1 MEIHPQMYEELGKLR
16 QRLKEEGR
24 QAQGRTPVVCSD
36 DALAEIAQMRPQKLS
51 DFEGITGVGKTFV
64 ENYGLQ
70 FLSVVRKYEE
80 LDAERAVSMGASTA
94 ETLKELEKKLVS
106 INRRNRLLYLPRT
119 SAKYALDLFDG
130 EHAVASRI
138 LFGAGAT
145 VADVLHPLS
154 ETAEAEA
161 GKYRRIVQLLREA
174 NKDLREKGQ
183 NDLYIGYPFVI
194 GRLPGE
200 DFDVRAPLAL
210 FPVSAERSATSI
222 ELTLD
227 ESRDIVF
234 NTTLILAHYKFS
246 NLSKPL
252 PSEAVESATEA
263 DFLDC
268 VLNFFAQSD
277 LQIRDDGRELRKFA
291 EYRAEEFPRFAAG
304 ELVLEPCAVLGKFPI
319 CASSIQKD
327 FDEILQRNEINALL
341 NDLLQGM
348 QDRDFYA
355 EDGAEPFV
363 AAGGR
368 QDVSER
374 DLVYIQPLNGSQETV
389 LSAMDATDELV
400 VQGPP
405 GTGKS
410 QTIIGLIA
418 KFASAGK
425 MVLMVSE
432 KKTALDVVY
441 SRLGALSQYALLIDD
456 VGNKDAFYRQL
467 SRMAALGQR
476 PEEGEIDIGGASDAI
491 NSQVERLQAI
501 ADALY
506 APDDFGV
513 EPYKLYLHSK
523 RIDLTD
529 DAQRERVQRVRR
541 ARDERLLDVPYEPL
555 CAMHSR
561 FSEAAFAQSVE
572 AFANMAQTYPWLA
585 QMRTELDEYE
595 ALNMQERFETLR
607 AAVQAWNGKN
617 ALVRFFTRGRVRK
630 QMEAL
635 LAEYFPA
642 EEGRELLERMLSEM
656 DAMAQGAKR
665 YIEYQTLQPLYEQ
678 LSEMECAYLAALLRM
693 KAELGESLG
702 EANDELF
709 NVLLHE
715 RIVKFEAANRALLR
729 DVDDFEGIVRSMDE
743 AISSKQALSRAK
755 MERVLAESMLGIAA
769 SKRHGEILRALES
782 KRKWSVNKFIQ
793 KFDFELFRSV
803 KIWLLTP
810 EVVSEI
816 IPLQNGIFDLVVF
829 DEASQMYV
837 EKGIPSILRA
847 KKVVVAGDHKQLRPS
862 KLGAGR
868 LETDA
873 EEMMEG
879 AGAAL
884 EEESLLDLARFRYR
898 DVMLNFHYRSK
909 YEELIAFSNSAF
921 YGGRLH
927 VSPNVQAPALPPIQV
942 HKMEGARW
950 VDRSNLVEA
959 QYIVAMLKDFFATRK
974 EEETIG
980 VITFNTGQ
988 RDLIDDMIDAQCEQ
1002 DADFAAAV
1010 REELGRRKD
1019 GEDIGLFVK
1028 NIESVQGDERDVILF
1043 SVGYAPNEK
1052 GTLARNFGW
1061 LNQRGGENRLN
1072 VAISRARK
1080 QIHIVTSFFPAEL
1093 HVDDTRNDGPRI
1105 LKKYLEYAFAIS
1117 AGDHEAARAILSS
1130 FGGAD
1135 SQQAAQGTEEDWEEQ
1150 VRGALAEKGYQVE
1163 TNVGIGGYNIDLAL
1177 RKGDAYVLGIECD
1190 GRLYRENRSA
1200 RERDYHRRKYLESR
1214 GWRIHRL
1221 WSTNWWKNPAQEIE
1235 RILRAAE
1242 GTL

>member
-1 MEIHPQMYEELGKLR
+1 M
-16 QRLKEEGR
+16 
-24 QAQGRTPVVCSD
+24 
-36 DALAEIAQMRPQKLS
+36 
-51 DFEGITGVGKTFV
+51 
-64 ENYGLQ
+64 
-70 FLSVVRKYEE
+70 
-80 LDAERAVSMGASTA
+80 
-94 ETLKELEKKLVS
+94 
-106 INRRNRLLYLPRT
+106 
-119 SAKYALDLFDG
+119 
-130 EHAVASRI
+130 
-138 LFGAGAT
+138 
-145 VADVLHPLS
+145 
-154 ETAEAEA
+154 
-161 GKYRRIVQLLREA
+161 
-174 NKDLREKGQ
+174 
-183 NDLYIGYPFVI
+183 
-194 GRLPGE
+194 
-200 DFDVRAPLAL
+200 
-210 FPVSAERSATSI
+210 
-222 ELTLD
+222 
-227 ESRDIVF
+227 
-234 NTTLILAHYKFS
+234 
-246 NLSKPL
+246 
-252 PSEAVESATEA
+252 
-263 DFLDC
+263 
-268 VLNFFAQSD
+268 
-277 LQIRDDGRELRKFA
+277 
-291 EYRAEEFPRFAAG
+291 
-304 ELVLEPCAVLGKFPI
+304 
-319 CASSIQKD
+319 
-327 FDEILQRNEINALL
+327 
-341 NDLLQGM
+341 
-348 QDRDFYA
+348 
-355 EDGAEPFV
+355 
-363 AAGGR
+363 
-368 QDVSER
+368 
-374 DLVYIQPLNGSQETV
+374 
-389 LSAMDATDELV
+389 
-400 VQGPP
+400 
-405 GTGKS
+405 
-410 QTIIGLIA
+410 
-418 KFASAGK
+418 
-425 MVLMVSE
+425 
-432 KKTALDVVY
+432 
-441 SRLGALSQYALLIDD
+441 
-456 VGNKDAFYRQL
+456 
-467 SRMAALGQR
+467 
-476 PEEGEIDIGGASDAI
+476 
-491 NSQVERLQAI
+491 
-501 ADALY
+501 
-506 APDDFGV
+506 
-513 EPYKLYLHSK
+513 
-523 RIDLTD
+523 
-529 DAQRERVQRVRR
+529 
-541 ARDERLLDVPYEPL
+541 
-555 CAMHSR
+555 
-561 FSEAAFAQSVE
+561 
-572 AFANMAQTYPWLA
+572 
-585 QMRTELDEYE
+585 
-595 ALNMQERFETLR
+595 
-607 AAVQAWNGKN
+607 
-617 ALVRFFTRGRVRK
+617 
-630 QMEAL
+630 
-635 LAEYFPA
+635 
-642 EEGRELLERMLSEM
+642 
-656 DAMAQGAKR
+656 
-665 YIEYQTLQPLYEQ
+665 
-678 LSEMECAYLAALLRM
+678 
-693 KAELGESLG
+693 
-702 EANDELF
+702 
-709 NVLLHE
+709 
-715 RIVKFEAANRALLR
+715 
-729 DVDDFEGIVRSMDE
+729 
-743 AISSKQALSRAK
+743 
-755 MERVLAESMLGIAA
+755 
-769 SKRHGEILRALES
+769 
-782 KRKWSVNKFIQ
+782 NKFIQ

-1028 NIESVQGDERDVILF
+1028 NIESVQGDERDVTSF